1 MTTVKAP
8 IERNLAMELVRVT
21 EIAAMNAARWM
32 GRGDKN
38 AADDAAVRGMRAAM
52 QSVDMDGVVVIGEG
66 EKDEAP
72 MLYFGEKV
80 GNGNPPAVDIGVDPL
95 EGTRLTSLGLNNAL
109 SVLALAERGSMFG
122 IREIVYMNKIAVGP
136 EAAGSIDILASPS
149 QNLRWIAK
157 AKRCAVSDLT
167 VCILDRDRHEG
178 LIAEVRRAG
187 ARIKLI
193 PDGDVSGGISPAVGE
208 TGVDVLMGVGGATEA
223 VLTAAALRC
232 LKGEIQCT
240 LWPRNDEER
249 KTAEANGY
257 DLSKVYTTEDLVG
270 KGDVFFAATGV
281 TDGEML
287 KGVRFFG
294 GGATT
299 NSIVMRSHS
308 GTVRWV
314 TARHDFEQM
323 RKVGEGSGIL
333 GPGVF

>member
-38 AADDAAVRGMRAAM
+38 AADDAAVRGMRAAV

-80 GNGNPPAVDIGVDPL
+80 GNGSQPAVDIAVDPL
-95 EGTRLTSLGLNNAL
+95 EGTRLTSLGLPNAL
-109 SVLALAERGSMFG
+109 SVLALAERGAMFG

-157 AKRCAVSDLT
+157 AKRCSVSDLT
-167 VCILDRDRHEG
+167 VCILDRDRHQD
-178 LIAEVRRAG
+178 LIAECRRAG

-232 LKGEIQCT
+232 LKGEIQCQ
-240 LWPRNDEER
+240 LWPRNDDER
-249 KTAEANGY
+249 KTAEAAGY
-257 DLSKVYTTEDLVG
+257 DIAKVYTTEDLVG
-270 KGDVFFAATGV
+270 TGDVFFAATGV

-287 KGVRFFG
+287 KGVRYFG

-323 RKVGEGSGIL
+323 RKVGEGSGIFQ
-333 GPGVF
+333 PGEL

>member
-38 AADDAAVRGMRAAM
+38 AADDAAVRGMRAAV

-80 GNGNPPAVDIGVDPL
+80 GNGNPPAVDIAVDPL
-95 EGTRLTSLGLNNAL
+95 EGTRLTSLGLPNAL
-109 SVLALAERGSMFG
+109 SVIALAERGAMFG

-157 AKRCAVSDLT
+157 AKRCTVSDLT
-167 VCILDRDRHEG
+167 VCILDRDRHQD
-178 LIAEVRRAG
+178 LIAECRRAG

-232 LKGEIQCT
+232 LKGEIQCQ
-240 LWPRNDEER
+240 LWPRNDDER
-249 KTAEANGY
+249 RTAEAAGY
-257 DLSKVYTTEDLVG
+257 DMSKVYSTEDLVG
-270 KGDVFFAATGV
+270 TGDVFFAATGV

-287 KGVRFFG
+287 KGVRYFG

-314 TARHDFEQM
+314 TARHDFELM
-323 RKVGEGSGIL
+323 RKVGEGSGIFT
-333 GPGVF
+333 PGEL

>member
-38 AADDAAVRGMRAAM
+38 AADDAAVRGMRAAV
-52 QSVDMDGVVVIGEG
+52 QSIDMDGIVVIGEG

-80 GNGNPPAVDIGVDPL
+80 GNGNQPAVDIAVDPL
-95 EGTRLTSLGLNNAL
+95 EGTRLTSLGLPNAL
-109 SVLALAERGSMFG
+109 SVIALAERGAMFG

-157 AKRCAVSDLT
+157 AKRCLVSDLT
-167 VCILDRDRHEG
+167 VCILDRDRHAE
-178 LIAEVRRAG
+178 LIAECRRAG

-223 VLTAAALRC
+223 VLTAAAMRC
-232 LKGEIQCT
+232 LKGEIQCQ
-240 LWPRNDEER
+240 LWPRNDDER
-249 KTAEANGY
+249 QQAEAAGY
-257 DLSKVYTTEDLVG
+257 VISKVYSTEDLVG
-270 KGDVFFAATGV
+270 TGDVFFAATGV

-287 KGVRFFG
+287 KGVRYFG

-323 RKVGEGSGIL
+323 RKVGEGSGII
-333 GPGVF
+333 GPGEL

>member
-1 MTTVKAP
+1 
-8 IERNLAMELVRVT
+8 MELVRVT

-80 GNGNPPAVDIGVDPL
+80 GNGNPPSVDIGVDPL

-109 SVLALAERGSMFG
+109 SVLALAERGAMFG

-136 EAAGSIDILASPS
+136 DAVGSIDILASPS

-157 AKRCAVSDLT
+157 AKRCSVEDLT
-167 VCILDRDRHEG
+167 VCILDRPRHQS
-178 LIAEVRRAG
+178 LIDECRSAG

-193 PDGDVSGGISPAVGE
+193 PDGDVAGGVSAALGD
-208 TGVDVLMGVGGATEA
+208 TGVDVLMGVGGAPEA
-223 VLTAAALRC
+223 VLTAAAMRC
-232 LKGEIQCT
+232 LGGEIQCT
-240 LWPRNDEER
+240 LWPRDDGE
-249 KTAEANGY
+249 KQKAIDAGY
-257 DLSKVYTTEDLVG
+257 DLAKVYNTDALIG
-270 KGDVFFAATGV
+270 SGDVFFAATGV
-281 TDGEML
+281 TDGELL
-287 KGVRFFG
+287 KGVRYFG

-299 NSIVMRSHS
+299 QSIVMRAYS
-308 GTVRWV
+308 GTVRWISS
-314 TARHDFEQM
+314 RHNFEQLT
-323 RKVGEGSGIL
+323 KIAVD
-333 GPGVF
+333 GVFQDSART